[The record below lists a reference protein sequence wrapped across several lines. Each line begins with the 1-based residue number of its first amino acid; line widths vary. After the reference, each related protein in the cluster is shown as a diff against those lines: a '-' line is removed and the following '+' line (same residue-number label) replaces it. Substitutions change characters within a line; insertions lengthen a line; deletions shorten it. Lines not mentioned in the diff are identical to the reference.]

1 MDTFNLINLQKELER
16 DEGRR
21 NKPYKDSKGI
31 LTIGVGW
38 NLEEKGL
45 PDAIIDQLFC
55 ISTNQ
60 AREDAESLFKG
71 YNDLTPA
78 RQRVV
83 VNMAFNLGRSR
94 LRGFKKMITAVKKE
108 DWKEAATQMLD
119 SKWHD
124 DVGKRAERLAK
135 MMRSG

>member
-1 MDTFNLINLQKELER
+1 MDTFNLVKLQKELEQ

-21 NKPYKDSKGI
+21 NKPYPDSEGI
-31 LTIGVGW
+31 LTIGVGY
-38 NLEEKGL
+38 NLEKGL
-45 PDAIIDQLFC
+45 PDTIIDQLFC
-55 ISTNQ
+55 LSTNE
-60 AREDAESLFKG
+60 AIEDAESLFKG
-71 YNDLTPA
+71 YKDLTAA

-94 LRGFKKMITAVKKE
+94 LKGFKKMIQAVRDHKWE
-108 DWKEAATQMLD
+108 EAAAEMLD

-135 MMRSG
+135 MMRDG